1 MIKKI
6 TLIFFFFV
14 FTVNASKAQNWGGG
28 IDDTNINWGY
38 SFQYIVSE
46 LKITKNSNW
55 RDPFFISE
63 PGPNALDELT
73 SISSPTSVGFGV
85 GFVIN
90 GRVNRN
96 VDVRVTPSLSFND
109 RLIHYKYTNPTT
121 SNAEF
126 SLVQKKIQVSGFDLP
141 IGLKLK
147 SDRFVNFRPYILGGV
162 KYSVELASAKKT
174 NDDGFP
180 LVDKLI
186 KNNRSFLSYEAALGL
201 DIYFEWFKMS
211 PEIKVSNSFR
221 DILKHENNPYDSPID
236 KAKLRH
242 FTFSLF
248 FE

>member
-6 TLIFFFFV
+6 TLLFFIYV
-14 FTVNASKAQNWGGG
+14 FMVNTAKAQNWGGG
-28 IDDTNINWGY
+28 VDDTNINWGY

-46 LKITKNSNW
+46 LKLTKNSNW
-55 RDPFFISE
+55 REPFFISE
-63 PGPNALDELT
+63 PGPNALDTLT
-73 SISSPTSVGFGV
+73 SISSPKSVGFGV

-90 GRVNRN
+90 GRLNRN

-109 RLIHYKYTNPTT
+109 RLIDYNYTN
-121 SNAEF
+121 NAV
-126 SLVQKKIQVSGFDLP
+126 SSMVQKKVQVSGFDLP

-147 SDRFVNFRPYILGGV
+147 SDKFVNFRPYILGGV
-162 KYSVELASAKKT
+162 KYSVELASPKKS

-211 PEIKVSNSFR
+211 PEIKVSNSFK